1 MSDSHAQSIA
11 ETVERIAAPVLALA
25 KQVYGYAE
33 IAREEHRSSRACAA
47 VLEEAG
53 FTVTWGTGDLDT
65 AFRAVLDSGR
75 PGPHVGILAEYDAL
89 PGLGHACGH
98 NLIAGASI
106 GAALALSSAGI
117 TRGAIEVLGCPAEE
131 TGFGKPTML
140 RAGMMEGLSAALSF
154 HGGPF
159 SAPLRSCAAVR
170 IRTYRFAGVGAHA
183 GQAPWK
189 GHNAVDAAVA
199 FYSATA
205 ALRQH
210 ALDRERVHG
219 IITDGGQ
226 AWNIVPE
233 RAAARFG
240 VRARTGARADE
251 LLERLDAAARGAAL
265 MHGCTVSTHD
275 DEAMQPLV
283 YDEELTNLV
292 GAQMRAVGLDPEPP
306 CTVGASTDVGDVS
319 EHLPTAMFYV
329 KTWPADTE
337 FHTAAAAVASDTG
350 EAYAAMLAG
359 ARVMAGAATIIF
371 ERGHVPAMG
380 DDA

>member
-1 MSDSHAQSIA
+1 MTAIAAATESIA
-11 ETVERIAAPVLALA
+11 PAVIALA
-25 KQVYGYAE
+25 REVYGYAE

-47 VLEEAG
+47 LLEAKG
-53 FTVTWGTGDLDT
+53 FSVTWGTGELDT

-75 PGPHVGILAEYDAL
+75 PGPRVGILAEYDAL

-106 GAALALSSAGI
+106 GAGIALAAAGLP
-117 TRGAIEVLGCPAEE
+117 RGAIEVLGCPAEE

-170 IRTYRFAGVGAHA
+170 IRTYRFTGTPSHA

-189 GHNAVDAAVA
+189 GRNALDAVTA
-199 FYSATA
+199 FYSSA
-205 ALRQH
+205 ASLRQH
-210 ALDRERVHG
+210 ALDAERVHG
-219 IITDGGQ
+219 IISDGGQ
-226 AWNIVPE
+226 AWNIVPAN
-233 RAAARFG
+233 AAARFG
-240 VRARTGARADE
+240 VRARTAARADE
-251 LLERLDAAARGAAL
+251 LLGRLDAAARGAAL
-265 MHGCTVSTHD
+265 MHGCEVSTDD

-283 YDEELTNLV
+283 YDAELTALV
-292 GAQMRAVGLDPEPP
+292 ETQMRQLGMDPEPP

-337 FHTAAAAVASDTG
+337 FHTAPAAVASDTD
-350 EAYAAMLAG
+350 EAYRAMLGG
-359 ARVMAGAATIIF
+359 ARVMAQAAAVLL
-371 ERGHVPAMG
+371 ERGELSAEG
-380 DDA
+380 QR